1 MGAKT
6 ERLMNLYILLRAQRR
21 YWPKADIRRA
31 LYADHPDNA
40 RGDEAFEKAF
50 ERDKDDLRDLGVVIE
65 VGSTD
70 AYFDDEPGY
79 RVTEQATSLPEIRF
93 EADEAAVLDLA
104 ARVWEQSTLA
114 RDTSGAIQ
122 KLAAQGIEVDRARLD
137 VIAPRIRAEEPSF
150 DGFWDAVGR
159 RQAVTFDYRRP
170 GEGVPSRRRLQP
182 WGVVRFSGRWYVV
195 GHDLD
200 RGESRVFRLSRVDG
214 PVRASGQAGAYDV
227 PEGTDVRAIAAS
239 LARGGR
245 PVEAVLL
252 VRDGAGVLLRRRA
265 RSVEEDQEGP
275 DQLTG
280 WDRVVLE
287 GDVDELADQVLMHAD
302 RVVVESPD
310 SLRETVVARLRAV
323 ADGTGVEA

>member
-21 YWPKADIRRA
+21 YWSKADIRRA
-31 LYADHPDNA
+31 LYSDHADDA

-50 ERDKDDLRDLGVVIE
+50 ERDKQDLRDLGVVIE

-122 KLAAQGIEVDRARLD
+122 KLAALGIEVDRERLD

-150 DGFWDAVGR
+150 DAFWDAVGK

-170 GEGVPSRRRLQP
+170 GEGATSRRRLQP

-195 GHDLD
+195 GHDVD
-200 RGESRVFRLSRVDG
+200 RGESRVFRLSRVHG
-214 PVRASGQAGAYDV
+214 PVRASGQAAAYDV
-227 PEGTDVRAIAAS
+227 PEGTDVRSIAAS
-239 LARGGR
+239 LAPTGR
-245 PVEAVLL
+245 PVEATLL
-252 VRDGAGVLLRRRA
+252 VRDGAGVLFRRRA
-265 RSVEEDQEGP
+265 LSVEEDQDGP
-275 DQLTG
+275 DELTG
-280 WDRVVLE
+280 WDRVVVE
-287 GDVDELADQVLMHAD
+287 GDADELADQVLMHAD

-310 SLRETVVARLRAV
+310 PLRETVVARLRAV
-323 ADGTGVEA
+323 AGPGEVA